1 VKPWPKARRE
11 TQRAQ
16 VRKLAVRIRDQA
28 HLNQILMSEP
38 ARPKRLLLFEYLK
51 PLLTFEAT
59 FPDAD

>member
-1 VKPWPKARRE
+1 MNRAAQKRE
-11 TQRAQ
+11 K